1 MDVRVDGSYT
11 AGTKAGEMSAALGLA
26 GAMMTEVN
34 GLKCSAW
41 ILWNA
46 IDMHADSSELWSVL
60 VNKGSANDFLSMEA
74 LEKSWKSTT
83 SNGYWVLQQQS

>member
-1 MDVRVDGSYT
+1 MSEVDGSYT

-46 IDMHADSSELWSVL
+46 IDMHAVSYTHLTL
-60 VNKGSANDFLSMEA
+60 PTN
-74 LEKSWKSTT
+74 
-83 SNGYWVLQQQS
+83 